1 MNKLKTILLLLAATV
16 SASVSASR
24 AVGIPRTVT
33 LQSGEQVTVRIVG
46 DENLHFLVA
55 NDGKVVMQEGET
67 YRYAT
72 LFEIETFRI
81 KAQKIDAVN
90 NARLSAIVS
99 PNAIKDEGIYD
110 YKPFPHTGRPKVLT
124 IMVNFSDYK
133 MEYSK
138 EETDK
143 AFNGTEYNDDKRLNS
158 YSSVAQYFDDC
169 SGGKF
174 RPQFDIV
181 GPVTLEK
188 GAKYYGKGN
197 DNTVEL
203 LTDACEAA
211 AKAGVDFSQYDND
224 GDGYVD
230 LVYIYYAGY
239 GPNWGADNDFFWPKA
254 GYTGSL
260 TKTYNGKHVYRFAF
274 NQELF
279 GYPDIEKAFGLD
291 YKPRCGIGV
300 MVHEFSHCMGLPD
313 FYPTS
318 TWLTP
323 DGNYDVV
330 KYDNQSMEMWD
341 LMDNGSNLNNGY
353 DPIPYSAWEK
363 ELMGWTEKMPVLD
376 TRCDVTLQP
385 LQDGGEGVRIVNDS
399 DPEESESWI
408 LENVPAG
415 NNSGWYRSVP
425 GGGMLVTHIDYE
437 KQYFSNLTCPN
448 NEVGHPRVT
457 IVPADGKLLSSYRSS
472 LPEGDAK
479 YMSISQ
485 LRSDMK
491 GDPFPLTGEKA
502 VDALTDYKAYR
513 GTMDKPITKITRND
527 DGSIS
532 FKFMG
537 GDLMMGDVNGDGQI
551 TVADANATA
560 NYCIDKTSVTI
571 DVEAADMNGDGEI
584 TVSDANAIANEYVKQ

>member
-1 MNKLKTILLLLAATV
+1 MNKLKTILLLLAAAV

-33 LQSGEQVTVRIVG
+33 LQSGEQVTVKIVG
-46 DENLHFLVA
+46 DENLHFLVTD
-55 NDGKVVMQEGET
+55 DGKVVMQEGET
-67 YRYAT
+67 YRFAT
-72 LFEIETFRI
+72 LFEVENFRMR
-81 KAQKIDAVN
+81 AQKIDAVN
-90 NARLSAIVS
+90 NARLSEIIA
-99 PNAIKDEGIYD
+99 PNAIKDEGVYD
-110 YKPFPHTGRPKVLT
+110 NKQFPHMGKPKVLT

-143 AFNGTEYNDDKRLNS
+143 AFNGTEYDDSKRLTS

-169 SGGKF
+169 SNGKF

-188 GAKYYGKGN
+188 SAKYYGKGD
-197 DNTVEL
+197 DNTQDL
-203 LTDACEAA
+203 ILDACDAA
-211 AKAGVDFSQYDND
+211 AKAGVDFSQYDSD

-239 GPNWGADNDFFWPKA
+239 GPNWGADDDFFWPKA
-254 GYTGSL
+254 GYNSGL
-260 TKTYNGKHVYRFAF
+260 TRKYNGKRLYRFAF

-279 GYPDIEKAFGLD
+279 GYPGIEEAFGLD

-318 TWLTP
+318 TWLTEK
-323 DGNYDVV
+323 GTYDVE

-363 ELMGWTEKMPVLD
+363 ELMGWTDKMTVID
-376 TRCDVTLQP
+376 SRCDVTLTP
-385 LQDGGEGVRIVNDS
+385 LQDGGEGMRIVNDS
-399 DPEESESWI
+399 DPKESESWI

-415 NNSGWYRSVP
+415 NSSGWYRSVP
-425 GGGMLVTHIDYE
+425 AGGMIVTHLDYD
-437 KQYFSNLTCPN
+437 KQYFSYLKCPN
-448 NEVGHPRVT
+448 NEVGHPRIT

-472 LPEGDAK
+472 LPENDAK
-479 YMSISQ
+479 YMSMTQ

-491 GDPFPLTGEKA
+491 GDPFPQTGETV

-513 GTMDKPITKITRND
+513 GTMNKPITKIIRNGE
-527 DGSIS
+527 GSVS

-537 GDLMMGDVNGDGQI
+537 GDLMMGDVNGDGKI

-584 TVSDANAIANEYVKQ
+584 TVGDANAIANEYAK